1 MSTAEMK
8 QHVIQRIQSLEN
20 DNVLQEI
27 ESLLSFY
34 DDGEIFVLS
43 EQQKAS
49 IDQGLK
55 DIAEGR
61 FITDEEANKE
71 IEEWLK
77 E

>member
-8 QHVIQRIQSLEN
+8 QHVIEKIQLLED
-20 DNVLQEI
+20 DNVLRKI
-27 ESLLSFY
+27 EDLLSFY
-34 DDGEIFVLS
+34 DDEIFILS

-49 IDQGLK
+49 IDEGLK